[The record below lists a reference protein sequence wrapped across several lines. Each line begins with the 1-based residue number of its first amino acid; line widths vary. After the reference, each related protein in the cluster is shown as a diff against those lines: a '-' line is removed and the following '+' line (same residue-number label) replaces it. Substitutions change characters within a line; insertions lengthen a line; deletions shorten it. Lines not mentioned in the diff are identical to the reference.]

1 MRVTS
6 KGQVTIPKPI
16 RDQLGIKAG
25 SEVEFVEEGG
35 TVRLVAGTDV
45 SDAERKARRAVID
58 GWVEKLQGMSGIV
71 DTGGMTG
78 DEYVQWI
85 RGERDDLDP
94 R

>member
-16 RDQLGIKAG
+16 RDQLGIKVG
-25 SEVEFVEEGG
+25 SEVEFVEEAGV
-35 TVRLVAGTDV
+35 VRLVAGTDV
-45 SDAERKARRAVID
+45 SDAERKARRERID
-58 GWVEKLQGMSGIV
+58 GWLKKLQGMSGIV

-78 DEYVQWI
+78 VEYVQWI
-85 RGERDDLDP
+85 RDERDDLHP

>member
-25 SEVEFVEEGG
+25 SEVDFVEEGG

-45 SDAERKARRAVID
+45 SDAERKTRRDKID
-58 GWVEKLQGMSGIV
+58 GWLNSMKGSVDLQGM
-71 DTGGMTG
+71 TP
-78 DEYVQWI
+78 DEYFQWI
-85 RGERDDLDP
+85 RGRRDDLDP